1 LPPCPWWW
9 PRAPAIL
16 RCSSWSAFAPST
28 HITPLPGYSVT
39 TATTGR
45 TRRPSRRHALGVY
58 QIVALLPIEHGEP
71 QYRIKSV
78 TEAHERR
85 ASEFD
90 LRVIAASP

>member
-1 LPPCPWWW
+1 MTKHK
-9 PRAPAIL
+9 
-16 RCSSWSAFAPST
+16 F
-28 HITPLPGYSVT
+28 SVGQT
-39 TATTGR
+39 VELVA
-45 TRRPSRRHALGVY
+45 PSRRHALGVY
-58 QIVALLPIEHGEP
+58 QIVALLPVEHGEP